1 MEVLRLGGQIR
12 AAAEAYASATAILT
26 ALRRARNQT
35 HILVETTSGPKPTEP
50 QWELHEKYFLKSMSY
65 SSVSCNICL
74 IYSIL
79 ERDFYNPLLKE
90 AGN

>member
-35 HILVETTSGPKPTEP
+35 HILMETTSGPKPTEP
-50 QWELHEKYFLKSMSY
+50 QWELLILLLPYFAELYFFIMSY
-65 SSVSCNICL
+65 
-74 IYSIL
+74 
-79 ERDFYNPLLKE
+79 LL
-90 AGN
+90 